1 MKIENIMEKMEEYLN
16 EYTFQLVLSVEDEEY
31 ELAAEIRDDIEK
43 KLDQLT
49 DILLKYNLTKLD
61 SITLKDQLKKRKE
74 LYITDW
80 YNILSVPDER
90 RAQYI

>member
-1 MKIENIMEKMEEYLN
+1 MKIENIMDKMEEYLN
-16 EYTFQLVLSVEDEEY
+16 EYTFQLVLSVEGEEY
-31 ELAAEIRDDIEK
+31 ELAAQIRDDIER
-43 KLDQLT
+43 KLEQLA

-61 SITLKDQLKKRKE
+61 NTTLREQLKKRKE

-90 RAQYI
+90 RTQYI

>member
-61 SITLKDQLKKRKE
+61 SHSLKDQLKKRKE